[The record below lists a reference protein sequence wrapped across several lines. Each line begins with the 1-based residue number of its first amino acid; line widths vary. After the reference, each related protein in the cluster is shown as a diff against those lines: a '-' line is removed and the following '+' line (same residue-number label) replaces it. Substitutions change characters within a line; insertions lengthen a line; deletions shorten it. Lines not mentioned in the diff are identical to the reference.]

1 MDACRR
7 TTVLLL
13 AAAVLCACG
22 TPSQNAGSRSTSTP
36 PQQTASPP
44 VSPSAAGSPSAN
56 AVPAGTFVREGLVGL
71 YGSNSFKVEVK
82 ALESNRDLTVLK
94 MEITATGERD
104 SSSGDFGYDGLP
116 SQSVSFGKFRLFD
129 PVGRKVYFTLR
140 ENDAEGRAF
149 GTRHGTATTENYPDD
164 FRVGV
169 RYPVEV
175 YFPPLPAEVRQ
186 VSIVPDMALAPFT
199 GVPVTGGAAP
209 PVARQRD
216 NTDTPA
222 PGSTFQWPVVP
233 PSGKIWSG
241 VSDVNELV
249 ETPQKTTEQQGTQ
262 ETIGLRTDV
271 LFRFDKADLS
281 DKAATVLDEVVE
293 ETRVRAD
300 PAKPPIL
307 IEGHTDS
314 KGEPAYNQDLSVKR
328 AEAVRRYLAGKLGDA
343 YVYKATGKGES
354 EPIADNTKK
363 DGSDNPEG
371 RARNRRVEIS
381 YQIKQDL
388 PGTTTT
394 TGPSADKVRGSGRG
408 PAPFRADAGPVVGSL
423 SVKRFNNRLRVDVH
437 PFYRDGAY
445 LVAAFDV
452 VLESSEMFVP
462 VPGPFSGGSHAFS
475 SGSDY
480 GTFSLLDP
488 ATQARYLPLKM
499 STEFVENSVLTLEK
513 GEVNR
518 SYVYFPA
525 PADSARTIT
534 LEAEGVGTVP
544 DIPIS

>member
-1 MDACRR
+1 MRTTR

-13 AAAVLCACG
+13 TAAVLCACG
-22 TPSQNAGSRSTSTP
+22 APSQHTGSRTATTP
-36 PQQTASPP
+36 PRQPASPP
-44 VSPSAAGSPSAN
+44 ASPAVTGSPPASAT
-56 AVPAGTFVREGLVGL
+56 PAGTLVREGLVGL
-71 YGSNSFKVEVK
+71 HGSNPFKVEVK
-82 ALESNRDLTVLK
+82 ALERNSDLTVLK
-94 MEITATGERD
+94 MEITATGEGG
-104 SSSGDFGYDGLP
+104 SSGDFGYDGLP
-116 SQSVSFGKFRLFD
+116 TQSVSFGKFRLFD

-140 ENDAEGRAF
+140 ENDADGRAF
-149 GTRHGTATTENYPDD
+149 GTRHATPTTENYPDD
-164 FRVGV
+164 FRAGV

-175 YFPPLPAEVRQ
+175 YFPPLPAGVRQ
-186 VSIVPDMALAPFT
+186 VSIVPDMAMAPFT
-199 GVPVTGGAAP
+199 GVPVTDGAAP

-216 NTDTPA
+216 ETDTPA
-222 PGSTFQWPVVP
+222 AGSTFQFPVVP

-241 VSDVNELV
+241 VSDVHEMI
-249 ETPQKTTEQQGTQ
+249 ETPQKTTEQQGAQ

-281 DKAATVLDEVVE
+281 DKAAAVLDEVVE
-293 ETRVRAD
+293 ETRLRAD

-314 KGEPAYNQDLSVKR
+314 KGEPAYNQNLSVKR
-328 AEAVRRYLAGKLGDA
+328 AEAVRGYLAGKLGDA

-354 EPIADNTKK
+354 EPIADNTKQ

-394 TGPSADKVRGSGRG
+394 TGPSADKVRGSVRG

-423 SVKRFNNRLRVDVH
+423 SVKHFNDRLRVDVH

-445 LVAAFDV
+445 LVATFDV
-452 VLESSEMFVP
+452 ALESSELFVP
-462 VPGPFSGGSHAFS
+462 VPGPFSGGSHSFS

-480 GTFSLLDP
+480 GTFSLVDP

-499 STEFVENSVLTLEK
+499 STEFVENSVLTLDK

-525 PADSARTIT
+525 PADSTKSIT
-534 LEAEGVGTVP
+534 LEAEGLGTVP
-544 DIPIS
+544 NVPIS

>member
-1 MDACRR
+1 MDVRLR
-7 TTVLLL
+7 TTALLL
-13 AAAVLCACG
+13 AAAMLCACE
-22 TPSQNAGSRSTSTP
+22 TPAQNAGSGTATTP
-36 PQQTASPP
+36 TRQTASPP
-44 VSPSAAGSPSAN
+44 VSPSAN
-56 AVPAGTFVREGLVGL
+56 ATPAGGLVREGLVGL
-71 YGSNSFKVEVK
+71 YGSNPFKVDVK
-82 ALESNRDLTVLK
+82 ALETNRDLTVLK
-94 MEITATGERD
+94 MEITATGEGGSR
-104 SSSGDFGYDGLP
+104 SGDFGYDGLP
-116 SQSVSFGKFRLFD
+116 TQSVSFGKFRLFD

-164 FRVGV
+164 FQVGV

-175 YFPPLPAEVRQ
+175 YFPPLPAGVRQ

-216 NTDTPA
+216 DTDTSA

-314 KGEPAYNQDLSVKR
+314 KGEPAYNQDLSMKR

-394 TGPSADKVRGSGRG
+394 TGRRAGRTSADKVRGSVHS

-452 VLESSEMFVP
+452 ALESSETFIP

-499 STEFVENSVLTLEK
+499 STVFVENSVLSLDK

-525 PADSARTIT
+525 PADSARSIT
-534 LEAEGVGTVP
+534 LEAEGIGTVP